1 MLKCLIVPL
10 LVSSITSAIGSL
22 DLSMS
27 GKIASRAIIYYMTT
41 TVSAVILGIILVMTI
56 RPGVGAAPDDQK
68 PSTTQRTVLTADT
81 LLDLIR

>member
-10 LVSSITSAIGSL
+10 LVSSITSAIGTL

-27 GKIASRAIIYYMTT
+27 GKIASRSILYYMTT
-41 TVSAVILGIILVMTI
+41 TVTAVILGIILVMTI
-56 RPGVGAAPDDQK
+56 RPGVGASVDQK
-68 PSTTQRTVLTADT
+68 PSTMQRTVLTADT